1 MLHSEA
7 DWYIKEQMSGSILD
21 TIMIQQK
28 RFTKNYQ
35 NFHKQDSIQENLE
48 QFLQSFR
55 LMFSFTSRF
64 LHTVYR
70 GVSKIQLNIYD
81 VAFCKNTWRLSI
93 VNYFRKKLHL
103 WCLAGS
109 KYAFEMSC
117 WIGHSAKHWNKNEQ
131 APSQGGAQ

>member
-1 MLHSEA
+1 
-7 DWYIKEQMSGSILD
+7 
-21 TIMIQQK
+21 MIQQK

-48 QFLQSFR
+48 QFLESFR

-81 VAFCKNTWRLSI
+81 VAFCKNT
-93 VNYFRKKLHL
+93 
-103 WCLAGS
+103 
-109 KYAFEMSC
+109 
-117 WIGHSAKHWNKNEQ
+117 
-131 APSQGGAQ
+131 